1 MVATEFVMQP
11 QCEPNV
17 VSVSEIV
24 RSKGDKHPPP
34 RVSDQHTCSQ
44 IGTIFVCIPH
54 MISDQNYRLCV
65 YIYAACVSGRV

>member
-34 RVSDQHTCSQ
+34 RVSEV
-44 IGTIFVCIPH
+44 IG
-54 MISDQNYRLCV
+54 Q
-65 YIYAACVSGRV
+65 

>member
-24 RSKGDKHPPP
+24 RSKGDKHPPLP
-34 RVSDQHTCSQ
+34 RVSEV
-44 IGTIFVCIPH
+44 IG
-54 MISDQNYRLCV
+54 Q
-65 YIYAACVSGRV
+65 

>member
-34 RVSDQHTCSQ
+34 ASRRSLAID
-44 IGTIFVCIPH
+44 IPEG
-54 MISDQNYRLCV
+54 
-65 YIYAACVSGRV
+65 AGACAPWGGEEG